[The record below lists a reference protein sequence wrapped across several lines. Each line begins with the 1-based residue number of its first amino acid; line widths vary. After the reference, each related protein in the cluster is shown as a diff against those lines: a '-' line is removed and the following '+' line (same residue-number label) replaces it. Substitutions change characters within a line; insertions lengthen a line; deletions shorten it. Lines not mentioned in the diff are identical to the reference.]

1 MSIEMIHDYDSR
13 EKLQTGINKLANA
26 VKGTLGPK
34 GRYVIIDKP
43 YGSPLI
49 TNDGVTIAKAI
60 EFEDKF
66 ENMGAKLVK
75 EVSSK
80 TEELSGDGTT
90 TAIILTQ
97 SILNQGLRYVNNG
110 ASPRFIKSGIE
121 KTTKKLVEE
130 LKKIARPVASK
141 EDTRNIATVS
151 SKSEEIG
158 ELISDALEKVTKD
171 GVVTVEE
178 GKGFETTI
186 DVLHGYHFDNGFA
199 SPYLADDQKNMISTL
214 NELLVLLYSGKINHI
229 NEILPLLEQIM
240 PQSKELLIIA
250 DDFSED
256 FISTIVMNKL
266 RGVLNVVLVKA
277 PGYGT
282 DKENILKDLS
292 VLLKTKVYEKAN
304 DLKELASEDLG
315 TCNKIEI
322 KKNQTIIFADKT
334 KEIEEY
340 VEELREDAEKN
351 KKRIA
356 KLIGGIGVIKV
367 GANTETEAKEK
378 KMRIEDAL
386 LATKAAMEEGVV
398 AGGGIALLKA
408 MENVT
413 VDLINEDERN
423 GFTIVKKAI
432 EEPLKQIVTNCG
444 DSGDVAFEYIK
455 KHNFDIGYDAL
466 DGEYK
471 DMFNAG
477 IIDPLKNIRIA
488 LENAVSIANLILLTG
503 VAITEKKKE
512 N

>member
-1 MSIEMIHDYDSR
+1 MSVEMIHDYESR
-13 EKLQTGINKLANA
+13 EKLQSGINKLANV

-121 KTTKKLVEE
+121 KTTKKSVEE

-214 NELLVLLYSGKINHI
+214 NEPLVLLYSGKINHI

-240 PQSKELLIIA
+240 PS
-250 DDFSED
+250 
-256 FISTIVMNKL
+256 
-266 RGVLNVVLVKA
+266 
-277 PGYGT
+277 
-282 DKENILKDLS
+282 
-292 VLLKTKVYEKAN
+292 
-304 DLKELASEDLG
+304 
-315 TCNKIEI
+315 
-322 KKNQTIIFADKT
+322 
-334 KEIEEY
+334 
-340 VEELREDAEKN
+340 
-351 KKRIA
+351 
-356 KLIGGIGVIKV
+356 
-367 GANTETEAKEK
+367 
-378 KMRIEDAL
+378 
-386 LATKAAMEEGVV
+386 
-398 AGGGIALLKA
+398 
-408 MENVT
+408 
-413 VDLINEDERN
+413 
-423 GFTIVKKAI
+423 
-432 EEPLKQIVTNCG
+432 
-444 DSGDVAFEYIK
+444 
-455 KHNFDIGYDAL
+455 
-466 DGEYK
+466 
-471 DMFNAG
+471 
-477 IIDPLKNIRIA
+477 LKNY
-488 LENAVSIANLILLTG
+488 
-503 VAITEKKKE
+503 
-512 N
+512 